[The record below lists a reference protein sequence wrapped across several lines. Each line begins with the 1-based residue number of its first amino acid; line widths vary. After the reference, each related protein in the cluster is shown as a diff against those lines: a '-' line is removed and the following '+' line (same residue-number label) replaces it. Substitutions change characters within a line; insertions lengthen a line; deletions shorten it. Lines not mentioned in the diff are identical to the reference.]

1 MKKIIVYLAVTDDI
15 LSLPIALFDN
25 LYEIG
30 IWENCS
36 IKEIK
41 QKIKLKIKSQ
51 KNNCF
56 FIKVELLFLIFLK
69 NLYYRR

>member
-56 FIKVELLFLIFLK
+56 FIKVELLF
-69 NLYYRR
+69 